1 MDKVAVEEK
10 RKDKIPYD
18 YNKSIFKNFN
28 PLTMAENTGVI
39 YNKEKNQF
47 VVRMMGENI
56 IVKYPSGEIFKED
69 GSEIEKYPPKTL
81 ILRYL
86 MNGKGIEPS
95 NEYITYRDVDGGNV
109 YYNNFY
115 GRCLV
120 RLAKTF
126 GNNIAKFKEVLENL
140 GAEEVSMGDIAYRF
154 QFLNNI
160 YVTFALWKGDEE
172 FSPSSQILF
181 NSNVPFYFTAED
193 LAVVGDVSIGT
204 ITKLAY
210 AKPLV

>member
-1 MDKVAVEEK
+1 MDNAAVEEK

-18 YNKSIFKNFN
+18 YNKSILKNFD
-28 PLTMAENTGVI
+28 PKEMAQNSGCSYNEENGEFIV
-39 YNKEKNQF
+39 KL
-47 VVRMMGENI
+47 MGENL
-56 IVKYPSGEIFKED
+56 IVKYPCGDVLKED

-81 ILRYL
+81 VLRYL
-86 MNGKGIEPS
+86 MNAKGIEPT
-95 NEYITYRDVDGGNV
+95 NKNITYRDVDGGNV

-115 GRCLV
+115 GRCIL
-120 RLAKTF
+120 RLSKTF
-126 GNNIAKFKEVLENL
+126 GNNIDKFKDVFDKIE
-140 GAEEVSMGDIAYRF
+140 AEKVNMGDVAYKF

-160 YVTFALWKGDEE
+160 YVTFALWSGDEE

-181 NSNVPFYFTAED
+181 DSNVPFYFTAED

-210 AKPLV
+210 SK